1 MRICENG
8 IYRDMTEEE
17 VAEYNKSREETAKLV
32 REEEIEAMKQ
42 DLASSDYKVIKCMEC
57 YLLGKEMPYDVDAL
71 HAERQS
77 KRDAINKQTELLKE
91 GEEPKWY

>member
-17 VAEYNKSREETAKLV
+17 VAEYNKSSEETAKLA
-32 REEEIEAMKQ
+32 RAEEIEIIKQ
-42 DLASSDYKVIKCMEC
+42 DLAQSDYKIIKCIEC
-57 YLLGKEMPYDVDAL
+57 YLLGKEMPYDINAL

-77 KRDAINKQTELLKE
+77 KREAINSLTNL
-91 GEEPKWY
+91 

>member
-17 VAEYNKSREETAKLV
+17 IAEHGKSPADKLAIAEV
-32 REEEIEAMKQ
+32 IEAMKQ
-42 DLASSDYKVIKCMEC
+42 DLASSDYKVIKCIEC